1 MITTVRNACQ
11 MSYIGGAIDSHN
23 HHSYYYFG
31 RSHKKDYVE
40 KTINFLKRFLAA
52 EIHVYEANPN
62 LCNARPGDAVDLRQK
77 RLPVVMHRVV
87 GDKSQPVQR
96 A

>member
-31 RSHKKDYVE
+31 RSHKKDHVE
-40 KTINFLKRFLAA
+40 KTINFLKRL
-52 EIHVYEANPN
+52 I
-62 LCNARPGDAVDLRQK
+62 ARNTRLRSESDLTQCGVRDPVGLKQK
-77 RLPVVMHRVV
+77 RLLVVMHRVF
-87 GDKSQPVQR
+87 GGTR
-96 A
+96 ASL